1 MPESVKNSTNRLA
14 RRLNALQEGALQ
26 GSTMGFADEIE
37 AAIGTTLA
45 RALYPELFEDQSI
58 TDSYREARSHARS
71 RRKELEDDPLY
82 LAGELGAGIAI
93 PIGAGGNTIRGLA
106 TSGALFGGAYG
117 LGDSEAD
124 LTEGEYGQAAED
136 VAASAALNAALT
148 PAIAKG
154 GEKAIKGA
162 GKLLSR
168 RKAQPAYAVGGSVKK
183 GLGLLYSRLLKEI
196 NSGKMK
202 TGDAQQWS
210 GYLTNKGFKGEEI
223 DPLLKEL
230 KGKEGRL
237 TADQV
242 AELAAKYD
250 VPLKEV
256 RLGDTE
262 FGRSSAI
269 HGSNYSLPY
278 GKKYEELIITSPKAD
293 EYKGIPANHFGDY
306 PDQIAWLR
314 SHMRDL
320 EGYNDPAFH
329 LEEIQSHRHQMADRK
344 RITSSGEHLRRGY
357 REPNQKIPKT
367 TNFSDWA
374 AKRGLTK
381 EQSDN
386 LWLDYSRKNPLWN
399 EWKDFTD
406 KELNESVKFQL
417 AVPDAPFKND
427 AWKPLMIRR
436 ALIDA
441 AEKDAPALSWS
452 PGYIQRKR
460 GNLDEASSVVQTYD
474 RDVPKILRREIER
487 LGLKPEL
494 GIKQTQ
500 QSNHPSI
507 KDYFDSLDPR
517 QYDDF
522 VDEFDA
528 EQFIPQEARDQLP
541 DSLHDITPTQ
551 LRLLVE
557 EHSPYGF
564 LKSLNSTNVN
574 SLRLT
579 NELKD
584 KILTEG
590 LPKYAVGGSVSKRL
604 TKVINRLRQRKLATE
619 DQIKEIE
626 KRVAA
631 GEDPHFAQA
640 QVRGVDTSEPARMKR
655 AAAQGFEG
663 PEYHG
668 SRSDIEGIDPK
679 KFGAGADQSGPGF
692 YTTKSSLEAGNYTT
706 DIRQGENPNIMDL
719 MINDKSHASPESKKI
734 SRYQVQRL
742 IEKAPNLDEKLQ
754 DWDENPIKAKAYAL
768 STIYNDVDDTRDIL
782 ENVWATFYRNN
793 EDKFAEATRPWYSGF
808 KNPNFPLHTVTT
820 DPRKVRSKR
829 AMFDPEFSDFK
840 DLMAGA
846 GGLSFLGY
854 DQLENK

>member
-1 MPESVKNSTNRLA
+1 MPESVKNSTNKLA

-26 GSTMGFADEIE
+26 GATMGFADEIE
-37 AAIGTTLA
+37 AAMGTTLA
-45 RALYPELFEDQSI
+45 RALYPELFEDQSYK
-58 TDSYREARSHARS
+58 DSYREARSHARS

-124 LTEGEYGQAAED
+124 LTEDEYSQAAED
-136 VAASAALNAALT
+136 MAVSAALNAALT

-154 GEKAIKGA
+154 GEKVIKGA

-262 FGRSSAI
+262 FGRSSTV

-278 GKKYEELIITSPKAD
+278 GKKYEELIITSPRAD
-293 EYKGIPANHFGDY
+293 EYKDIPNAHFGDY

-314 SHMRDL
+314 SHIRDL
-320 EGYNDPAFH
+320 EGYNNPAYH

-344 RITSSGEHLRRGY
+344 FTDRGGEYVKRGY
-357 REPNQKIPKT
+357 KSGVLPQEDESAYLLN
-367 TNFSDWA
+367 
-374 AKRGLTK
+374 
-381 EQSDN
+381 
-386 LWLDYSRKNPLWN
+386 YSK
-399 EWKDFTD
+399 
-406 KELNESVKFQL
+406 

-427 AWKPLMIRR
+427 TWKPLMVRR

-452 PGYIQRKR
+452 PGYIQRER

-487 LGLKPEL
+487 LGLKPDLGFDYTQMANKSVDLSDPYMATPEEL
-494 GIKQTQ
+494 
-500 QSNHPSI
+500 
-507 KDYFDSLDPR
+507 
-517 QYDDF
+517 
-522 VDEFDA
+522 DEA
-528 EQFIPQEARDQLP
+528 ENFYQLN
-541 DSLHDITPTQ
+541 
-551 LRLLVE
+551 
-557 EHSPYGF
+557 YG
-564 LKSLNSTNVN
+564 LIN

-590 LPKYAVGGSVSKRL
+590 LPKYKKGG
-604 TKVINRLRQRKLATE
+604 
-619 DQIKEIE
+619 
-626 KRVAA
+626 VAA
-631 GEDPHFAQA
+631 
-640 QVRGVDTSEPARMKR
+640 KR
-655 AAAQGFEG
+655 
-663 PEYHG
+663 P
-668 SRSDIEGIDPK
+668 
-679 KFGAGADQSGPGF
+679 
-692 YTTKSSLEAGNYTT
+692 L
-706 DIRQGENPNIMDL
+706 
-719 MINDKSHASPESKKI
+719 KKI
-734 SRYQVQRL
+734 T
-742 IEKAPNLDEKLQ
+742 N
-754 DWDENPIKAKAYAL
+754 
-768 STIYNDVDDTRDIL
+768 
-782 ENVWATFYRNN
+782 
-793 EDKFAEATRPWYSGF
+793 
-808 KNPNFPLHTVTT
+808 
-820 DPRKVRSKR
+820 
-829 AMFDPEFSDFK
+829 
-840 DLMAGA
+840 
-846 GGLSFLGY
+846 
-854 DQLENK
+854 